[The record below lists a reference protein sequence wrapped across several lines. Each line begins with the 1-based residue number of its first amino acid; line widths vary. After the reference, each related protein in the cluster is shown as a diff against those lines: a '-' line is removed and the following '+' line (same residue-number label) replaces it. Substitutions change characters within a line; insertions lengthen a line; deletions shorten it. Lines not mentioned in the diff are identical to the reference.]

1 MRKIVAESRDRG
13 RRWPVGLLGGVA
25 SWLAGCGYGSPV
37 EGDVHI
43 GGEGSRLCQSDVNG
57 ETFMTFSNGLENEGG
72 RTVRVTGATL
82 LNEEN
87 FTLVEVFLVPVP
99 EPEESGA
106 IVYVPDQGGA
116 NPLDEEVSDTFTE
129 NGQEAWAA
137 RVPVVGAE
145 IEPGVEWTLA
155 TIAERTAEFASTD
168 GVRLSYEDDW
178 GRKYYSDSLFQV
190 SMEPE
195 CS

>member
-1 MRKIVAESRDRG
+1 
-13 RRWPVGLLGGVA
+13 
-25 SWLAGCGYGSPV
+25 
-37 EGDVHI
+37 
-43 GGEGSRLCQSDVNG
+43 
-57 ETFMTFSNGLENEGG
+57 MTFSSGLENEGD
-72 RTVRVTGATL
+72 RVVRVTGASL

-87 FTLVEVFLVPVP
+87 FTLVEMLLVPVP
-99 EPEESGA
+99 EPEENGDTL
-106 IVYVPDQGGA
+106 YVPSQGGW
-116 NPLDEEVSDTFTE
+116 NPLDEEVPNTFTE

-145 IEPGVEWTLA
+145 IEPGVEWTLT
-155 TIAERTAEFASTD
+155 TIAERTAESASTD

-190 SMEPE
+190 SMEPQ